1 VSYLRRVLKALN
13 EFFVGPAEY
22 ICGACGKLFVGPSND
37 ATFCGCLDHRERS
50 VPASQSYAGGNQ

>member
-22 ICGACGKLFVGPSND
+22 VCGACGKLFVGPSND
-37 ATFCGCLDHRERS
+37 RTFCKCWDHGER
-50 VPASQSYAGGNQ
+50 QQQ